1 MQTLAP
7 GAVESLPA
15 PDEVRRELAVTVRR
29 ASLLRQLLRVAERK
43 QTRLSPAALA
53 ELNCAPREGG
63 CDASR

>member
-43 QTRLSPAALA
+43 QKRLSPAALA
-53 ELNCAPREGG
+53 ELNRTPREGG
-63 CDASR
+63 CDAS